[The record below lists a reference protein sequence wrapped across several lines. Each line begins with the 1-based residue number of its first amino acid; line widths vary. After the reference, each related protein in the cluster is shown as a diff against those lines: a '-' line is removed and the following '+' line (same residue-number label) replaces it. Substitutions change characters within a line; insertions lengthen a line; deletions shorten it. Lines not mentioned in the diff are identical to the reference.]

1 MSFSQTLKLCRDFV
15 GFFCI
20 FIFFAFVVFLF
31 ERSRRAFLHRNH
43 DNVFCFHFLFSS
55 FSSCV
60 KHVTTFNVA
69 IVMIWDL
76 NLKP

>member
-1 MSFSQTLKLCRDFV
+1 
-15 GFFCI
+15 
-20 FIFFAFVVFLF
+20 LF